1 MHFPKSTPIY
11 IKQRFGLME
20 MTLRHAEKL
29 ISQQRDE
36 LNLVRR
42 QLEIS
47 QESMTDEQ
55 IDLIRKKAIE
65 DCNE

>member
-11 IKQRFGLME
+11 IKQRFELLDKS
-20 MTLRHAEKL
+20 LRHAEKL
-29 ISQQRDE
+29 IDQQREE

-55 IDLIRKKAIE
+55 IDLIRKKAKE
-65 DCNE
+65 DCK